1 MNIEFIIPSEYLAVF
16 RTIIGIRECGD
27 NRFSCSTYTF
37 DKYCVPIIKENKI
50 IGFEYLWDDKY
61 NMDYTFKN
69 ITNKSNKSFESI
81 CNELISLQKD
91 KNLYYGESYSK
102 NVSKYGLI
110 AGLIPISNKF
120 NRLEILCGNPHAVES
135 IEDTLKDLA
144 CYAIMMLEEVYKT
157 NNQDEYRTED

>member
-1 MNIEFIIPSEYLAVF
+1 M
-16 RTIIGIRECGD
+16 
-27 NRFSCSTYTF
+27 NRFK
-37 DKYCVPIIKENKI
+37 DIAKELVK
-50 IGFEYLWDDKY
+50 
-61 NMDYTFKN
+61 
-69 ITNKSNKSFESI
+69 
-81 CNELISLQKD
+81 LQED

-102 NVSKYGLI
+102 NVGRYGLI

-120 NRLEILCGNPHAVES
+120 NRLEIICNNPHAVES

>member
-1 MNIEFIIPSEYLAVF
+1 MDIEFIIPSEYLSVF
-16 RTIIGIRECGD
+16 RVIIGIRECGD
-27 NRFSCSTYTF
+27 NTFSCSTDTF
-37 DKYCVPIIKENKI
+37 EKYCVPIIKEKKI
-50 IGFEYLWDDKY
+50 IGYESLWDDRY
-61 NMDYTFKN
+61 NMDNTFNN
-69 ITNKSNKSFESI
+69 IANNSFESI

-120 NRLEILCGNPHAVES
+120 NRLEILCNNPHAVES

-144 CYAIMMLEEVYKT
+144 CYAIMMLEEVYKI
-157 NNQDEYRTED
+157 NNQDEHRTED

>member
-1 MNIEFIIPSEYLAVF
+1 MTVLFFIPLEHVDKF
-16 RTIIGIRECGD
+16 RSMIGVHNDYDSHLFR
-27 NRFSCSTYTF
+27 CSKAIF

-50 IGFEYLWDDKY
+50 TGYESLWDNKY
-61 NMDYTFKN
+61 NMDHTFKDIAN
-69 ITNKSNKSFESI
+69 NSFESI

-120 NRLEILCGNPHAVES
+120 NRLEILCNNPHAVES